1 MSNLAYPFP
10 KNWRKDMPTP
20 KTEQIPTIAGHFA
33 DLEDPRRTFLNDHP
47 LINIITI
54 ALCAIIAGAETWTD
68 VESFGHNKQ
77 TWLSQFLD
85 LRHGI
90 PSHDTFGR
98 VFARLNPEQ
107 FQACFLS
114 WVQAVFEVTSG
125 QVIAVDGKTLR
136 HSYDKTLGKA
146 AIHMVSAW
154 AEANEL
160 VLGQVKVDD
169 KSNEITAI
177 PALLALLDITGCIVT
192 IDAMGCQT
200 EIAHQI
206 IDQGGDY
213 LLAVKKNQGNLYD
226 DIVLFF
232 DLAQQNGFA
241 KVSHTA
247 HQTVNGGHG
256 RIEKRQCWTISGED
270 SLSFLRNYGNWAKL
284 RTIVMIQSERHLDG
298 QVTQESRYFISSL
311 ANDARQIL
319 DVKRSHWGIEN
330 KVHWVLDVAFREDD
344 CRVRQGNA
352 PQNFAVLRHMAL
364 NLLKQEKTAKGGIK
378 AKRLRAA
385 WNDDYL
391 FKVLSG

>member
-1 MSNLAYPFP
+1 
-10 KNWRKDMPTP
+10 MPTP
-20 KTEQIPTIAGHFA
+20 KTEQIPTIADHFA

-68 VESFGHNKQ
+68 VESFGRNKQ

-85 LRHGI
+85 LKHGI

-107 FQACFLS
+107 FQTCFLS
-114 WVQAVFEVTSG
+114 WVQAVFEVTNG

-192 IDAMGCQT
+192 IDAMGCQR

-206 IDQGGDY
+206 VDQGGDY

-232 DLAQQNGFA
+232 DLAQQNGLA
-241 KVSHTA
+241 KVNHTY
-247 HQTVNGGHG
+247 HQTVNDGHG
-256 RIEKRQCWTISGED
+256 RIEKRQCWAISGEE
-270 SLSFLRNYGNWAKL
+270 SLSFLRNYGQWTKL
-284 RTIVMIQSERHLDG
+284 QTIVMIQSERHLDG
-298 QVTQESRYFISSL
+298 QVTEEFRYFISSL

-319 DVKRSHWGIEN
+319 NAKRSHWGIEN
-330 KVHWVLDVAFREDD
+330 KLHWVLDVAFREDD
-344 CRVRQGNA
+344 CRVRLGNA
-352 PQNFAVLRHMAL
+352 PQNLAVLRHMAL

-378 AKRLRAA
+378 AKRLQAA